1 MKVRMKTHVWG
12 YKSVT
17 LNLSWETCSCTIL
30 LGKQKY
36 LLHFFLVS
44 SFFKIQFLR
53 CFETRCHKKQ
63 WNLLLFLLE
72 QVCCKFVSIHLHLC
86 SFCSFSDVTA
96 WLFFSLLLEV
106 CLFFFF
112 FFHLSSILRNLF
124 TFSLCLF
131 NFFFFILAILLSL
144 LQPLLQPRFLFVFP
158 ILLSLSF
165 VKTSCSLKKKSTSRL
180 LPLFSKQKHKTFF

>member
-1 MKVRMKTHVWG
+1 MKVQMKTHVWG
-12 YKSVT
+12 YKFVT

-53 CFETRCHKKQ
+53 CFETRCYKKQ

-72 QVCCKFVSIHLHLC
+72 QVCCKFVSIHLSSLFFLFLFWCHCLAFFFSPVGKFVC
-86 SFCSFSDVTA
+86 SF
-96 WLFFSLLLEV
+96 LFFSSQFYSQKSLYL
-106 CLFFFF
+106 
-112 FFHLSSILRNLF
+112 
-124 TFSLCLF
+124 FSLHVSLP

-165 VKTSCSLKKKSTSRL
+165 VKTSWSFPHQMWPKVIT
-180 LPLFSKQKHKTFF
+180 